1 MGACLAMLVAPLFNE
16 GMSQTTPISELFEQ
30 PTGGAPTVPSTSD
43 PLALI
48 DVIGSKTFFGDLSDT
63 LATTF
68 GFGCFHIFLYQADAA
83 PVNLANRPDLCRYKR
98 GLDNFLKFTYVI
110 NPVFRAFQGKAASG
124 VYLISDFVPDD
135 FKRVIDTADID
146 IFVEDSEAIGY
157 RTPGW
162 PKNMAECIALI
173 QLPNGTALDFS
184 FLMPRGRKNAVAC
197 SVHLKRLFPVLER
210 VVLRQFEID
219 PACFDCAPQRPG
231 QEDRFQDFGSD
242 VLTDR
247 EMQVVQL
254 ILVGHTSTSISLQLD
269 VSVSTVKSHRR
280 NIYVKLG
287 ISSQAE
293 LFNLFLLHLKNA

>member
-1 MGACLAMLVAPLFNE
+1 MAGVAP
-16 GMSQTTPISELFEQ
+16 P
-30 PTGGAPTVPSTSD
+30 VSD

-48 DVIGSKTFFGDLSDT
+48 EVIGSKSFFEDLSDT

-68 GFGCFHIFLYQADAA
+68 GFECFHIFLYQTDAA
-83 PVNLANRPDLCRYKR
+83 PVSLANRPAHCTYQR
-98 GLDNFLKFTYVI
+98 GLDNFLNFTYVI

-124 VYLISDFVPDD
+124 VYLISDFVADD

-162 PKNMAECIALI
+162 PKNMAECIVLLR
-173 QLPNGTALDFS
+173 LPNGMALDFS
-184 FLMPRGRKNAVAC
+184 FLVPRGRRQSATC
-197 SVHLKRLFPVLER
+197 SAQLRQLFPVLER
-210 VVLRQFEID
+210 VVYRQFEID
-219 PACFDCAPQRPG
+219 RPSFDCAPQRPG

-254 ILVGHTSTSISLQLD
+254 ILVGHTSGSISLQLG
-269 VSVSTVKSHRR
+269 VSISTVKSHRR
-280 NIYVKLG
+280 NIYGKLE

-293 LFNLFLLHLKNA
+293 LFSLFLLHLKNA